1 MEVTDCVLLVNYFN
15 SPAFAN
21 LTAGLT
27 QAQINAKKT
36 AIAGH
41 LDPSACWGWNNTFG
55 ANGKPG
61 NFVPNLVINGV
72 TGAAAPI
79 GAPRNNCQLQLN
91 QVYDALLNPNGPRC
105 GPADNAIS
113 IFGPALGTTN
123 RGVSTSDNT
132 GITYGLKALRSGAIS
147 AEEFVTL
154 NEKIGGLTPDVDLT
168 PQRTVADPN
177 ALRIA
182 YATGIVSAGQL
193 AKTPIID
200 IRGFDES
207 TPDLGAGRVGLFGI
221 HQIWRSF
228 ALRSRLDRAG
238 GHGNHVLWRFPTPL
252 LAPASFTL
260 QSFLT
265 MDEWLANIE
274 NDTSD
279 ATREQKVVNDK
290 PADAFDFCV
299 LSTDPN
305 LADATKATK
314 VTDFTVCD
322 TDARLVS
329 HASPRQVAGGPVAED
344 ILKCQLKPLDFADP
358 TFGGATFTA
367 DQQARLRAAFPGGV
381 CDYSKPGVNQ
391 VPFLGPRTFQDG
403 PGGKVLG
410 PAPASVRCDFGKS
423 GACVPHDDD

>member
-1 MEVTDCVLLVNYFN
+1 
-15 SPAFAN
+15 
-21 LTAGLT
+21 
-27 QAQINAKKT
+27 
-36 AIAGH
+36 
-41 LDPSACWGWNNTFG
+41 
-55 ANGKPG
+55 
-61 NFVPNLVINGV
+61 
-72 TGAAAPI
+72 
-79 GAPRNNCQLQLN
+79 
-91 QVYDALLNPNGPRC
+91 
-105 GPADNAIS
+105 
-113 IFGPALGTTN
+113 
-123 RGVSTSDNT
+123 
-132 GITYGLKALRSGAIS
+132 
-147 AEEFVTL
+147 
-154 NEKIGGLTPDVDLT
+154 
-168 PQRTVADPN
+168 

-182 YATGIVSAGQL
+182 YTTGIVSAGQL

-200 IRGFDES
+200 IRGFDEI

-305 LADATKATK
+305 LADATKANK
-314 VTDFTVCD
+314 VPDFTVCD
-322 TDARLVS
+322 KDARLVS
-329 HASPRQVAGGPVAED
+329 HASPRQVADGPVAED

-358 TFGGATFTA
+358 AFGGATFTA

-381 CDYSKPGVNQ
+381 CDFSKPGVNQ
-391 VPFLGPRTFQDG
+391 VPFVGPRTFQDG

-423 GACVPHDDD
+423 GACVPHDDDD